1 MTLVGEVKT
10 KEDEIISRG
19 QLINLQEL
27 LEPYE
32 GKLSSTVLRGESGS
46 DAADLLDFLFG
57 REVEKE
63 LLIDFLN
70 DLLVGEH
77 IITDI
82 QFLNNEQQ
90 PEVKTERGIIYDIY
104 CVTDTGERIIVEMQ
118 NREQPYFK
126 DRALFYLSRAITQQA
141 KKGIWDFQLD
151 AVYGVFFMNFV
162 MDKDMP
168 AKIRTDIILSDR
180 DTGKLFNNKFRQI
193 FIELPNFSKE
203 EDECENDFE
212 RWIYILKHMDTL
224 DRMPFKARKAVFERL
239 EKLASK
245 ANMTQEERAQY
256 EEEWKI
262 YNDYFNTLDFAEQKG
277 RREGRQEVLIETAR
291 KFKEMG
297 FTTEMIAKG
306 TGLSKEEIE
315 KL

>member
-1 MTLVGEVKT
+1 MG
-10 KEDEIISRG
+10 RF
-19 QLINLQEL
+19 IN
-27 LEPYE
+27 PFTDY
-32 GKLSSTVLRGESGS
+32 GFK
-46 DAADLLDFLFG
+46 FLFG

-77 IITDI
+77 VITDI
-82 QFLNNEQQ
+82 QFLNNEQL

-162 MDKDMP
+162 MNKDIP
-168 AKIRTDIILSDR
+168 AKIRTDVVLADR
-180 DTGKLFNNKFRQI
+180 DTGKVFNGKFRQI
-193 FIELPNFSKE
+193 FIELPNFNKE
-203 EDECENDFE
+203 EDECSTDFE

-224 DRMPFKARKAVFERL
+224 DRMPFKARKAIFERL
-239 EKLASK
+239 EKMASK

-256 EEEWKI
+256 EEEWKF
-262 YNDYFNTLDFAEQKG
+262 YNDYFNTLDFAQKKG
-277 RREGRQEVLIETAR
+277 LEEGRKKGLEEGLEEGKKEGRKEGRKEGKEEGMLEARIETAR
-291 KFKEMG
+291 KLKELGVATEAIASATG
-297 FTTEMIAKG
+297 F
-306 TGLSKEEIE
+306 SPDEIE
-315 KL
+315 SL

>member
-1 MTLVGEVKT
+1 MG
-10 KEDEIISRG
+10 RF
-19 QLINLQEL
+19 IN
-27 LEPYE
+27 PFTDF
-32 GKLSSTVLRGESGS
+32 GFK
-46 DAADLLDFLFG
+46 FLFG

-63 LLIDFLN
+63 LF
-70 DLLVGEH
+70 
-77 IITDI
+77 
-82 QFLNNEQQ
+82 
-90 PEVKTERGIIYDIY
+90 R
-104 CVTDTGERIIVEMQ
+104 
-118 NREQPYFK
+118 
-126 DRALFYLSRAITQQA
+126 
-141 KKGIWDFQLD
+141 LD

-168 AKIRTDIILSDR
+168 ATIRTDVVLSDR
-180 DTGKLFNNKFRQI
+180 ATGKLFNDKFRQI
-193 FIELPNFSKE
+193 FIELPNFNKE

-245 ANMTQEERAQY
+245 ANMTQEERARY
-256 EEEWKI
+256 EEEWKV

-277 RREGRQEVLIETAR
+277 VQKGLQKGKEETAR
-291 KFKEMG
+291 NLKELG
-297 FTTEMIAKG
+297 VADDIIIKS

>member
-1 MTLVGEVKT
+1 MG
-10 KEDEIISRG
+10 RF
-19 QLINLQEL
+19 IN
-27 LEPYE
+27 PFTDF
-32 GKLSSTVLRGESGS
+32 GFK
-46 DAADLLDFLFG
+46 FLFG

-77 IITDI
+77 VITDI
-82 QFLNNEQQ
+82 QFLNSEQQ
-90 PEVKTERGIIYDIY
+90 PEVKTERGLIYDIY

-141 KKGIWDFQLD
+141 KRGVWNFQLD

-168 AKIRTDIILSDR
+168 SKIRTDIVLSDR
-180 DTGKLFNNKFRQI
+180 DTGKLFSNKFRQI
-193 FIELPNFSKE
+193 FIELPNFNKE

-212 RWIYILKHMDTL
+212 RWIYILKHM
-224 DRMPFKARKAVFERL
+224 
-239 EKLASK
+239 
-245 ANMTQEERAQY
+245 TQEERARY
-256 EEEWKI
+256 EEEWKV

-277 RREGRQEVLIETAR
+277 LQKGKEETAR
-291 KFKEMG
+291 NLKELG
-297 FTTEMIAKG
+297 VADDIIIKS

>member
-1 MTLVGEVKT
+1 MG
-10 KEDEIISRG
+10 RF
-19 QLINLQEL
+19 IN
-27 LEPYE
+27 PFTDY
-32 GKLSSTVLRGESGS
+32 GFK
-46 DAADLLDFLFG
+46 FLFG

-77 IITDI
+77 VITDI
-82 QFLNNEQQ
+82 QFLNNEQL

-162 MDKDMP
+162 MNKDIP
-168 AKIRTDIILSDR
+168 AKIRTDVVLADR
-180 DTGKLFNNKFRQI
+180 DTGKVFNGKFRQI
-193 FIELPNFSKE
+193 FIELPNFNKE
-203 EDECENDFE
+203 EDECSTDFE

-239 EKLASK
+239 EKMASK

-256 EEEWKI
+256 EEEWKF
-262 YNDYFNTLDFAEQKG
+262 YNDYFNTLDFAQKKG
-277 RREGRQEVLIETAR
+277 LEEGRKKGLEEGLEEGKKEGRKEGRKEGKEEGMLEARIETAR
-291 KFKEMG
+291 KLKELGVATEAIASATG
-297 FTTEMIAKG
+297 F
-306 TGLSKEEIE
+306 SPDEIE
-315 KL
+315 SL